1 MVVISLEVGAH
12 GTAMKPRLHVRVRQA
27 SAPEDFLEVG
37 NFAYAPASDSLN
49 VQFRVLHYA
58 IAGRAP
64 LGEGLGA
71 LAQGGFPPEPGHF

>member
-37 NFAYAPASDSLN
+37 NFAYAPASD
-49 VQFRVLHYA
+49 VLHYA
-58 IAGRAP
+58 IAVRAP

-71 LAQGGFPPEPGHF
+71 LAHGGFPPEPGHF